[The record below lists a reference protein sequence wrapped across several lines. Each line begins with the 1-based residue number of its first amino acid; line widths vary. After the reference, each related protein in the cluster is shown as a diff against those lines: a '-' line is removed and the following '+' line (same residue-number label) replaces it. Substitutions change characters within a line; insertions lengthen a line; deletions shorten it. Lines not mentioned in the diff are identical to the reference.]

1 MKRAKTIM
9 IQGTGSGVGKSVLVS
24 ALCRIFL
31 QDGYRVAPF
40 KAQNMALNS
49 FVTEGGGEI
58 GRAQAAQAA
67 ACRIQPAI
75 DMNPILIKPMSD
87 RQAQIIVRGKPL
99 RNMSVYE
106 YKKYKQYAFAIV
118 KQAFDRLC
126 FENDVVVIEGA
137 GSPAEINLR
146 SHDIVN
152 MKVARYARAPVI
164 LAGDIDKGG
173 VFAWLVGTLQ
183 LLTKEERELVKG
195 FIINKFRGDKRL
207 LMPGVRFLERY
218 TKVQTLGVVPYYHD
232 IRIPEEDS
240 LPINGVAA
248 AGAAD
253 RRKIKIDVVCL
264 PHMSNFTDFDPL
276 EREPDVALRYVK
288 TPAELRDPDVI
299 VIPGTKNTIGDLAY
313 LRKSGFAVKI
323 VRTYY
328 ERQKTILV
336 GICGGYQILGEKV
349 SDRCRV
355 ESKDGAVE
363 GLKLLPVATEFSEE
377 KILTQV
383 RARHRASGLEI
394 QGYEI
399 HHGRTTVRDAVKP
412 LFKVMQGNGKTT
424 NADEGVVSADGR
436 CWGTYIHGVFDA
448 DRFRRCFLNAVRE
461 RKGWKPLRRCVRYDV
476 DGEFDKL
483 ARLVRENIDMQRVY
497 EMMEL

>member
-1 MKRAKTIM
+1 MKKAKTIM
-9 IQGTGSGVGKSVLVS
+9 IQGCGSGVGKSVLVS

-67 ACRIQPAI
+67 ACRLKPTV
-75 DMNPILIKPMSD
+75 DMNPILIKPTSD
-87 RQAQIIVRGKPL
+87 CRAQIIVRGKPI

-106 YKKYKQYAFAIV
+106 YKKYKRNAFSIV
-118 KQAFDRLC
+118 KESFDRLC
-126 FENDVVVIEGA
+126 SENDIVVIEGA

-152 MKVARYARAPVI
+152 MKMARYARAPVI

-183 LLTKEERELVKG
+183 LLTKDERELVKG

-207 LMPGVRFLERY
+207 LMPGVRWLDRY
-218 TKVQTLGVVPYYHD
+218 TGVRTLGVVPYYRD

-240 LPINGVAA
+240 LPIETASPGGAGV
-248 AGAAD
+248 
-253 RRKIKIDVVCL
+253 RKIRIDVVYL

-276 EREPDVALRYVK
+276 EREADVSLRYVRK
-288 TPAELRDPDVI
+288 PEEIKDPDVI
-299 VIPGTKNTIGDLAY
+299 IIPGTKNTVGDLAY

-323 VRTYY
+323 ARMFYD
-328 ERQKTILV
+328 RPKTAVV
-336 GICGGYQILGEKV
+336 GICGGYQILGEKI
-349 SDRCRV
+349 SDRHGV
-355 ESKDGAVE
+355 ESHDRLVE
-363 GLKLLPVATEFSEE
+363 GLKLLPVSTDFSEE
-377 KILTQV
+377 KILSQV
-383 RARHRASGLEI
+383 RARHRASGCSI
-394 QGYEI
+394 QGYEM
-399 HHGRTTVRDAVKP
+399 HHGRTAVRGEVKP
-412 LFKVMQGNGKTT
+412 LFQVTHRKGAKTSQS
-424 NADEGVVSADGR
+424 DGVVSHDGR
-436 CWGTYIHGVFDA
+436 CWGTYIHGLFDA
-448 DRFRRCFLNAVRE
+448 DGFRRFFLNSVRE
-461 RKGWKPLRRCVRYDV
+461 RKGWKPLKSGAFYDV

-483 ARLVRENIDMQRVY
+483 ARLVRENVNIEQVSK
-497 EMMEL
+497 MMGL